1 MKLQFNE
8 RQHSVAGK
16 NLVSGARLQC
26 SNPSYTVYK
35 LCDFGEIS

>member
-8 RQHSVAGK
+8 RQHRVAGK
-16 NLVSGARLQC
+16 NMVSGARLQC
-26 SNPSYTVYK
+26 SNPGYTIYK